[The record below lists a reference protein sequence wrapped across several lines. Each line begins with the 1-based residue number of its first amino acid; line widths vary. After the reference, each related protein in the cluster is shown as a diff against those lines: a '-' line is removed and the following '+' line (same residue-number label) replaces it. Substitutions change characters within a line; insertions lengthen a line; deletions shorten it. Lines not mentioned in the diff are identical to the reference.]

1 MPANLTTQY
10 LKAERAYR
18 QATTPEEELDCLKLM
33 LREIPK
39 HKGTDKLQSNLKQ
52 KISRLKK
59 EVQQQSKSGKHGS
72 GLRIPRQ
79 GAGRVVIIGAP
90 NSGKSQL
97 VKSLTQATPEVA
109 AYPFTTHVP
118 SPAMMAYDDV
128 LVQLIDTP
136 PITSDFLDPVAQ
148 SLVRGADLVMLLV
161 DLGSDDCAEQVREVI
176 ERLEQTKTN
185 LGKDSFLDENDIGRL
200 TTRTFAIL
208 NKCDLAE
215 FADRLD
221 WLNEVYPLPFET
233 FQISA
238 LQPSSLEDLKHTIFK
253 SLDVVRVYTKAPH
266 QKEPDLEKP
275 FTVVRGGT
283 VADIAQLIHKDV
295 AKNLKYARV
304 WGAQVHDGTTVK
316 GDYILHDKDIL
327 ELHL

>member
-1 MPANLTTQY
+1 MPANLTNQY

-39 HKGTDKLQSNLKQ
+39 HKGTDKLQSDLKQ

-59 EVQQQSKSGKHGS
+59 DVQQQSQSGKRT

-79 GAGRVVIIGAP
+79 GAGRVVIIGGP

-97 VKSLTQATPEVA
+97 VKSLTRAEPEVA
-109 AYPFTTHVP
+109 PYPFTTSEP
-118 SPAMMAYDDV
+118 SPAMMPFEDV
-128 LVQLIDTP
+128 LIQLVDTP
-136 PITSDFLDPVAQ
+136 PITADFLDPVTQ
-148 SLVRGADLVMLLV
+148 SLVRGADLILLLV
-161 DLGSDDCAEQVREVI
+161 DLGSDDCVENVRDVI
-176 ERLEQTKTN
+176 ERLKQTKTD
-185 LGKDSFLDENDIGRL
+185 LGQASFLDENDLGRS
-200 TTRTFAIL
+200 TTHTVAVF

-215 FADRLD
+215 CTDRLD
-221 WLNEVYPLPFET
+221 WLNEIYPLPFET

-238 LQPSSLEDLKHTIFK
+238 AQPSSLEALTLAIFK

-295 AKNLKYARV
+295 AKNLKHARV
-304 WGAQVHDGTTVK
+304 WGAEIHDGTTVK
-316 GDYILHDKDIL
+316 GDYVLHDKDIV